1 MGPTAVIMAKLLYYG
16 ADSTLALDLGP
27 EALVAQ
33 CNGPRGTPLEDVAS
47 EVAGAL
53 DEPLDFPPLRRA
65 TVPGDRVVLALDH
78 HLPQAPALVCGVV
91 GTLLGSGIEPRDISL
106 VRSQAGVQPES
117 EDLTAMLAP
126 DVSRAITVLD
136 HDPRQR
142 AGLAYL
148 AASRDARPIYMNRA
162 ICDADL
168 VLPIGCLRL
177 ESSWGY
183 LGVHGGL
190 YPAFADHE
198 TQQSYFQPGRIDSPG
213 QQQRRRGEADEAVR
227 LLGVQL
233 TIQVIPGGGD
243 SVLDVLAGSVDAVHS
258 RGRDLCE
265 AAWNYEVPQRASLVV
280 ATVEGSPQH
289 QTWENF
295 ARALFAASR
304 AVADDGAIAVCMDL
318 ATDPSPAWQR
328 IAAADDIQAAIRQI
342 GKDGSPAAQLAHT
355 LDRAKVYLLSH
366 LDQEVVEPLGVAYVA
381 DANEIARLSSR
392 HDSCIVLRNA
402 QYAVPTPL
410 EDRGAQTC

>member
-1 MGPTAVIMAKLLYYG
+1 MATLLHYG

-33 CNGPRGTPLEDVAS
+33 CNGPHGTPLEDVAAK
-47 EVAGAL
+47 VAGAM
-53 DEPLDFPPLRRA
+53 DDPLDFPPLRRA

-78 HLPQAPALVCGVV
+78 DLPQAPTVVCGVV
-91 GTLLGSGIEPRDISL
+91 GTLLGNGVEPRDITL
-106 VRSQAGVQPES
+106 VRSQAGVRPEVG
-117 EDLTAMLAP
+117 DLTSMLAP
-126 DVSRAITVLD
+126 DVSRAITVVD

-162 ICDADL
+162 LCDADL
-168 VLPIGCLRL
+168 VLPIGCQRL

-190 YPAFADHE
+190 FPTFADHE

-213 QQQRRRGEADEAVR
+213 QRRRRRDEADQAVW
-227 LLGVQL
+227 LLGVQF
-233 TIQVIPGGGD
+233 TIQVVPGGGGG
-243 SVLDVLAGSVDAVHS
+243 VLDVLAGSVDAVHS

-265 AAWNYEVPQRASLVV
+265 AAWSYEVPRRASLVV
-280 ATVEGSPQH
+280 ATVEGSPRH

-318 ATDPSPAWQR
+318 ETDPGPEWQR
-328 IAAADDIQAAIRQI
+328 IAAADDPQAAVRQI
-342 GKDGSPAAQLAHT
+342 GEGGSPDALPALQLVHT

-366 LDQEVVEPLGVAYVA
+366 LDREVVEPLGVAYVA
-381 DANEIARLSSR
+381 DTTEIARLSSR
-392 HDSCIVLRNA
+392 HESCIVLRNA

-410 EDRGAQTC
+410 EDRGVQTR